1 LNRYELLHATP
12 DLSVNRFDHPP
23 HEVHDDPDEEVARG
37 WGIAFVRAG
46 SFDVVVN
53 GMRRQLFRGSVFLTR
68 PGLEF
73 RCQHGDRCPTDVCL
87 SIRFDPGA
95 VSGMEEVWERAGW
108 SARESATPRLAYVDR
123 RMARAAV
130 NGDQFETERWALAAL
145 AALQADTN
153 GPMSRG
159 RYAARRGDVDAV
171 VAVCR
176 AIETDP
182 ISRRSIADRARDV
195 GLTSTQ
201 LTHYFRRYVGASP
214 HQYVVRWRLAVS
226 TESLTSGLSVSETC
240 YRSGFENLSHF
251 CRTFQRTFGIRA
263 SAWRALTLRERR
275 RKVQE
280 LMGHVS

>member
-23 HEVHDDPDEEVARG
+23 HEVHDDPEGEVASR

-46 SFDVVVN
+46 SFDVVVD
-53 GMRRQLFRGSVFLTR
+53 GARRQLSQGSVFLTR

-73 RCQHGDRCPTDVCL
+73 RCQHGDQCPTDVCL
-87 SIRFDPGA
+87 SIGFDWGA
-95 VSGMEEVWERAGW
+95 VSGMEEAWERAGW
-108 SARESATPRLAYVDR
+108 AARESATPRLAYVDR
-123 RMARAAV
+123 RLASAAV
-130 NGDQFETERWALAAL
+130 KGDQFEMERWALAAL

-159 RYAARRGDVDAV
+159 RYAARRADVDAV
-171 VAVCR
+171 VAICR

-226 TESLTSGLSVSETC
+226 TESLASGLNVSETC

-263 SAWRALTLRERR
+263 SEWYALTLRERR
-275 RKVQE
+275 RKVQD
-280 LMGHVS
+280 LTGRLI